1 MTGWLMGLCLLVFGG
16 GGWLVFRHRLHVET
30 ARLRAGFGERVVA
43 RARMAREL
51 HDALLQSVQGL
62 ILRFQ
67 LIADDIPRD
76 RPERAAMESALDE
89 AEEVLRASRD
99 QLQDLRTR
107 DDSELFNG

>member
-1 MTGWLMGLCLLVFGG
+1 MTGWLFGLCPLVFGVG
-16 GGWLVFRHRLHVET
+16 GLLVFRHRLHVET
-30 ARLRAGFGERVVA
+30 ARIRAGFGERLVA
-43 RARMAREL
+43 RAQIARDL

-67 LIADDIPRD
+67 LIADDIPAD

-89 AEEVLRASRD
+89 AEEVVRASRD
-99 QLQDLRTR
+99 QLQDLRAR

>member
-1 MTGWLMGLCLLVFGG
+1 MTGWLIGLCLLVFGG
-16 GGWLVFRHRLHVET
+16 GGFLVFRHRLHVET
-30 ARLRAGFGERVVA
+30 ARIRAGFAERLVVRAQIA
-43 RARMAREL
+43 RDL

-67 LIADDIPRD
+67 LIADEIPRA

-99 QLQDLRTR
+99 QLQDLQTR
-107 DDSELFNG
+107 DDSELVNG